1 MAEPEAPPR
10 RRFQLHLSTCI
21 IVMVVAGVLV
31 WANAVPRM
39 VGEDTCDGM
48 RGNFMERGW
57 PWSFHERTEMIEAF
71 RAKIHAWVPADS
83 IESYQHPDWAFS
95 PTNAQADF
103 FSLADNFGCRYDRL
117 RRLDCT
123 PNAQKGRRATAYIG
137 VQP

>member
-1 MAEPEAPPR
+1 MAEPESKPR

-31 WANAVPRM
+31 WANAVPRK

-95 PTNAQADF
+95 PTNALADF
-103 FSLADNFGCRYDRL
+103 FLSLTILAAVTAACEWWI
-117 RRLDCT
+117 RRRAA
-123 PNAQKGRRATAYIG
+123 PEGINAQKTES
-137 VQP
+137 